1 MELQVGQENLADS
14 KPRFEGTHLESM
26 TISPDQEAGAQTAI
40 QALLTEFE
48 RNRERYCAVHAGQN
62 IHELHLVIHPDDL
75 GHLKSVCQ
83 ALEQVR
89 LLRTAGVAGDY
100 QIILEDVGDGKHRY
114 STVRVIPDEHPEVIA
129 RELAYGANYSGGA
142 STAWETR
149 HGGWNAALR
158 GIRAWLQP
166 NGLFCVM
173 LGPDGVGKSTT
184 IEGLQREL
192 QTLFGPC
199 RKQRWRPGLI
209 RKVKPDNSSNRMP
222 HAKTQRG
229 GVASSLSLLGFALD
243 FGIGYAVSA
252 YPAMARSETIIF
264 DRYFHDLLIDPK
276 RYRYAGPMWLV
287 RFIARF
293 IPPRDALFIILDAEE
308 DVILRRKQELPADEL
323 RRQRSA
329 YRSFGAL
336 TQNSMVVS
344 TEKPVDEIVAEIVDK
359 ILKILASRN
368 EVPASRNAPS
378 SADNNLVQVDSA
390 LQSSAST
397 RSYH

>member
-1 MELQVGQENLADS
+1 MELEAGQEHLAES
-14 KPRFEGTHLESM
+14 KPGFEGTHVEFM

-40 QALLTEFE
+40 RALLAEFE
-48 RNRERYCAVHAGQN
+48 RNRERPCAVHAGQN
-62 IHELHLVIHPDDL
+62 THELHLVIHPDDL

-89 LLRTAGVAGDY
+89 LVRAVGVAGEY
-100 QIILEDVGDGKHRY
+100 QIILEDASEGKRKY
-114 STVRVIPDEHPEVIA
+114 STVRVIPDEYPEVVA
-129 RELAYGANYSGGA
+129 RELSYGANYSGGA

-149 HGGWNAALR
+149 RGGLNAALR
-158 GIRAWLQP
+158 GVHAWLQP

-209 RKVKPDNSSNRMP
+209 RKIKADSSNRMP
-222 HAKTQRG
+222 HAKSVRG
-229 GVASSLSLLGFALD
+229 GVASALSLLGIALD
-243 FGIGYAVSA
+243 FGVGYAVSA

-287 RFIARF
+287 RLIARF
-293 IPPRDALFIILDAEE
+293 IPPRNALFIILDAEE
-308 DVILRRKQELPADEL
+308 EVILRRKQELPADEL
-323 RRQRSA
+323 RRQRNA
-329 YRSFGAL
+329 YRNFGAL
-336 TQNSMVVS
+336 AQNSMVVS
-344 TEKPVDEIVAEIVDK
+344 TEKPVEEIVAEIVDK
-359 ILKILASRN
+359 ILKVLASRN
-368 EVPASRNAPS
+368 NVPALRNASS
-378 SADNNLVQVDSA
+378 SADDNLVQVDA
-390 LQSSAST
+390 PLPSSAST

>member
-1 MELQVGQENLADS
+1 MELEAGQEHLAES
-14 KPRFEGTHLESM
+14 TPRFEETHLEFM

-40 QALLTEFE
+40 QALLAEFE
-48 RNRERYCAVHAGQN
+48 RNKERYCAVHASHN
-62 IHELHLVIHPDDL
+62 IHELHLVVHPDDL
-75 GHLKSVCQ
+75 VHLKSACRT
-83 ALEQVR
+83 LEQVK
-89 LLRTAGVAGDY
+89 LLRTVGVAGEY
-100 QIILEDVGDGKHRY
+100 QIILEDAGDGKRRY
-114 STVRVIPDEHPEVIA
+114 STVRVIPDKHPEGIA
-129 RELAYGANYSGGA
+129 RELSYGANYSGGA

-166 NGLFCVM
+166 NGLFCVI

-209 RKVKPDNSSNRMP
+209 RKVKPDSSNRMP

-229 GVASSLSLLGFALD
+229 GVASALSLLGFALD
-243 FGIGYAVSA
+243 FSVGYAVSA
-252 YPAMARSETIIF
+252 YPAMVRSETIIF

-276 RYRYAGPMWLV
+276 RYRYAGPTWLV
-287 RFIARF
+287 RFMARF
-293 IPPRDALFIILDAEE
+293 IPPRDALFIVLDAEE
-308 DVILRRKQELPADEL
+308 EVILRRKQELPADEL
-323 RRQRSA
+323 RRQRNA
-329 YRSFGAL
+329 YRSFGAHA
-336 TQNSMVVS
+336 QNSMIVS

-368 EVPASRNAPS
+368 EVSASRNAPGS
-378 SADNNLVQVDSA
+378 EDNNLVQVDSA

>member
-1 MELQVGQENLADS
+1 
-14 KPRFEGTHLESM
+14 
-26 TISPDQEAGAQTAI
+26 
-40 QALLTEFE
+40 
-48 RNRERYCAVHAGQN
+48 
-62 IHELHLVIHPDDL
+62 
-75 GHLKSVCQ
+75 
-83 ALEQVR
+83 
-89 LLRTAGVAGDY
+89 
-100 QIILEDVGDGKHRY
+100 
-114 STVRVIPDEHPEVIA
+114 
-129 RELAYGANYSGGA
+129 
-142 STAWETR
+142 
-149 HGGWNAALR
+149 
-158 GIRAWLQP
+158 
-166 NGLFCVM
+166 
-173 LGPDGVGKSTT
+173 VGKSTT

-209 RKVKPDNSSNRMP
+209 RKVKPDNSNRMP

-229 GVASSLSLLGFALD
+229 GTASALSLLGFAVD
-243 FGIGYAVSA
+243 FSIGYAVSA

-308 DVILRRKQELPADEL
+308 EVILRRKQELPADEL
-323 RRQRSA
+323 RRQRNA

-336 TQNSMVVS
+336 AQNSMVVS

-368 EVPASRNAPS
+368 AVPALRNAPS
-378 SADNNLVQVDSA
+378 SADNDLVQVDSA
-390 LQSSAST
+390 LSSSAST